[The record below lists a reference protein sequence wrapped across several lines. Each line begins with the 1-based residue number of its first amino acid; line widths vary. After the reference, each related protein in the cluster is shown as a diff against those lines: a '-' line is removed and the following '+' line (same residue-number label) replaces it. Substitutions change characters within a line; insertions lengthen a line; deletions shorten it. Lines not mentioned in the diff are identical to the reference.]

1 MKKVISVLLVI
12 LLLSVSAT
20 TYAAGKLSVE
30 QENFH
35 VISSYWTYGYAYAK
49 VTNAGDKAIKVNA
62 GVLEIYD
69 EAGDVITSSDYLSA
83 YAEYLEPGEYTY
95 VKMYSEITSGKAADY
110 TMTLT
115 GKSDNSK
122 HTVRLPV
129 ETDLQL
135 GVKDGWWTYDYMY
148 ATVTNDTDKPLYGI
162 RVVLALLDA
171 EGNIL
176 NIDDESMYD
185 DKALTPGSSMIVRKS
200 ISSTFMDYYKAN
212 GIVPASVDAIAYVI
226 EDVE

>member
-1 MKKVISVLLVI
+1 MHSTRQQE
-12 LLLSVSAT
+12 AQPTGYPRPT
-20 TYAAGKLSVE
+20 T
-30 QENFH
+30 
-35 VISSYWTYGYAYAK
+35 T
-49 VTNAGDKAIKVNA
+49 

-110 TMTLT
+110 AMTLT

-122 HTVRLPV
+122 HTVRLPI